1 MSIFSPKSP
10 LQICEAAAETVDQLI
25 EQKQTKLTLHLE
37 WVRQLR
43 TGQENQELR
52 ARWRVK

>member
-10 LQICEAAAETVDQLI
+10 LQICEAAAETIEQLI
-25 EQKQTKLTLHLE
+25 EQKQTRLTLRLE

-43 TGQENQELR
+43 ISQESQELR
-52 ARWRVK
+52 ARWQVK

>member
-1 MSIFSPKSP
+1 MSIFVLNPP
-10 LQICEAAAETVDQLI
+10 VQAAEAVPETIEQLI
-25 EQKQTKLTLHLE
+25 EQKQTKLTLGLE

-43 TGQENQELR
+43 TGQESQELR